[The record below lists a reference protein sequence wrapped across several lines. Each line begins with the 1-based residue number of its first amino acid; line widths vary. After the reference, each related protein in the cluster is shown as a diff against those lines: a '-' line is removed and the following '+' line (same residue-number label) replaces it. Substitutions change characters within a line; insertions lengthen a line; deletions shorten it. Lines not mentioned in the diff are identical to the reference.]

1 MKVAHHG
8 SKFSTSEKFL
18 GLIKPKYSIISS
30 GINNIYG
37 HPHKELLER
46 LETVGSSIYNTV
58 DSGAI
63 TIKTDGKWME
73 IEEFLDRHNK
83 HLP

>member
-1 MKVAHHG
+1 MNR
-8 SKFSTSEKFL
+8 
-18 GLIKPKYSIISS
+18 
-30 GINNIYG
+30 INIVTLMNIYG

-73 IEEFLDRHNK
+73 IEEFLDD
-83 HLP
+83 

>member
-1 MKVAHHG
+1 M
-8 SKFSTSEKFL
+8 
-18 GLIKPKYSIISS
+18 
-30 GINNIYG
+30 NIYG

-73 IEEFLDRHNK
+73 IEEFLDD
-83 HLP
+83 